1 MIRRF
6 LSAPPVP
13 STPVLASSLLAALPI
28 LTLAIL
34 TLAVLLPLPAPAQ
47 AESPVGLWR
56 TEAVGKTGAFLDVR
70 IAPCGDALCG
80 TVEATHN
87 TKRTDLVGQ
96 TLMTGMIP
104 DDQGSWGSGTIV
116 APDNGKN
123 YAGSMWLEGGDLK
136 VRGCVTLLCRSQV
149 WTRVN

>member
-1 MIRRF
+1 MIRK
-6 LSAPPVP
+6 
-13 STPVLASSLLAALPI
+13 SLLAPPI
-28 LTLAIL
+28 LATVTLAAFAN
-34 TLAVLLPLPAPAQ
+34 LAPLPASAQ
-47 AESPVGLWR
+47 AESPLGLWR

-70 IAPCGDALCG
+70 IAPCGEALCG

-87 TKRTDLVGQ
+87 TRRTDLVGQ
-96 TLMTGMIP
+96 TLMTGMVP
-104 DDQGSWGSGTIV
+104 DEEGGWGSGTIV
-116 APDNGKN
+116 APDNGKE

>member
-1 MIRRF
+1 MIRK
-6 LSAPPVP
+6 
-13 STPVLASSLLAALPI
+13 SLLAPPI
-28 LTLAIL
+28 LATATLAAF
-34 TLAVLLPLPAPAQ
+34 AVLAPLPASAQ
-47 AESPVGLWR
+47 AESPLGLWR

-70 IAPCGDALCG
+70 IAPCGEALCG

-87 TKRTDLVGQ
+87 TRRTDLVGQ
-96 TLMTGMIP
+96 TLMTGMVP
-104 DDQGSWGSGTIV
+104 DEEGGWGSGTIV
-116 APDNGKN
+116 APDNGKE